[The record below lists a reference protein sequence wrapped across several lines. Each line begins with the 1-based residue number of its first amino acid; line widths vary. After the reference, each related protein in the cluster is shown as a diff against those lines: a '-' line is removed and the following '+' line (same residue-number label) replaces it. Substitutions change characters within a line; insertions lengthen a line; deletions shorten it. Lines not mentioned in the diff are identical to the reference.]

1 MDSRLRALL
10 SGENEVLQKCAGI
23 APCIENFP
31 WKFSA
36 ISSSFQRKLESS
48 AFADFQVAGFQL
60 SLTAVRQEICV
71 APYTS
76 AATHTAVIPAK
87 AGIHFQACTRARWIP
102 AFAGMTALRDTAI
115 LSLALGR

>member
-1 MDSRLRALL
+1 MTQSGVLLSRARLEIAVFPRAVIPAFALL

-60 SLTAVRQEICV
+60 SLE
-71 APYTS
+71 
-76 AATHTAVIPAK
+76 
-87 AGIHFQACTRARWIP
+87 
-102 AFAGMTALRDTAI
+102 
-115 LSLALGR
+115 

>member
-1 MDSRLRALL
+1 ML

-23 APCIENFP
+23 APGIENFP

-60 SLTAVRQEICV
+60 SLTAVRHVFC
-71 APYTS
+71 
-76 AATHTAVIPAK
+76 AASQAIHTAVIPAK
-87 AGIHFQACTRARWIP
+87 AHCCPGKFDHAK
-102 AFAGMTALRDTAI
+102 
-115 LSLALGR
+115 

>member
-1 MDSRLRALL
+1 LGLHRPRFKTNRHSGLRPLL

-23 APCIENFP
+23 APGIENFP

-60 SLTAVRQEICV
+60 SLE
-71 APYTS
+71 
-76 AATHTAVIPAK
+76 
-87 AGIHFQACTRARWIP
+87 
-102 AFAGMTALRDTAI
+102 
-115 LSLALGR
+115 